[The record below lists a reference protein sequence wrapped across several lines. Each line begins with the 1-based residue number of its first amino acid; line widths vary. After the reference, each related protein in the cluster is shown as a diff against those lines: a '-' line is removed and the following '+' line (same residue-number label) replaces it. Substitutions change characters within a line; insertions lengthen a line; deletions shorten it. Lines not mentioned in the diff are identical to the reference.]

1 MDSGTLIPWGAWL
14 SPLAIWSIPVMLVLF
29 GFLCLATILRRQ
41 WADNEKLPFPLAQL
55 PLEFIQS
62 QPGKEN
68 FLRNPVMCLGS

>member
-1 MDSGTLIPWGAWL
+1 
-14 SPLAIWSIPVMLVLF
+14 MLVLF